1 MPYGV
6 WAVLHRKFSAPWPC
20 KNSSLCFTN
29 KRSVPRNRVQVPS
42 VFAQDW
48 AHAPDIPRGAWSQ
61 SFGSQSTHVPSFSQV
76 PQIYAAM
83 PPGLYIH
90 PLYLFHFRSVTVF
103 RFVTYIKWEVQ
114 VCLSR
119 ADYYIQHRRRIFHKG
134 QKRHKFLRV
143 PGKTFV
149 YLKDIILSK
158 KRIPKEL
165 SGNCRSPR
173 DYIYIVT
180 RRWTLQLIKIS

>member
-1 MPYGV
+1 MESGPSTERLRTRLV
-6 WAVLHRKFSAPWPC
+6 PC
-20 KNSSLCFTN
+20 TRHASGCMGLIKWVPVHSCPIIQSGTPNLC
-29 KRSVPRNRVQVPS
+29 R
-42 VFAQDW
+42 
-48 AHAPDIPRGAWSQ
+48 
-61 SFGSQSTHVPSFSQV
+61 
-76 PQIYAAM
+76 YA
-83 PPGLYIH
+83 PGLYIH

-119 ADYYIQHRRRIFHKG
+119 ADYYSQHRRRIFHKG

-180 RRWTLQLIKIS
+180 RRWTSRYFQIS